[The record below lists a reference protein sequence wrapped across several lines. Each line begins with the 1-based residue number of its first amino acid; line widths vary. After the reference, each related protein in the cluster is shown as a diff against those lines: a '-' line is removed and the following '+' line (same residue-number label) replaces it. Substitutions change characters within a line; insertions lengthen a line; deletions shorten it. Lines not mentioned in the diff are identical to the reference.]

1 MMLMQRNELLGKI
14 RALQPRLE
22 AEGVDHVALYGSRA
36 RGDNRPASD
45 VDLLIEV
52 DPARLFSLLDL
63 IGVEHMVEEATGVA
77 ASAVMRRSLER
88 DFAAAIANDVVE
100 VF

>member
-1 MMLMQRNELLGKI
+1 MPMQRNELLAKI

-22 AEGVDHVALYGSRA
+22 AEGVDHIALFGSRA
-36 RGDNRPASD
+36 RGDNGPGSD

-52 DPARLFSLLDL
+52 DSARLFSLLDL
-63 IGVEHMVEEATGVA
+63 IGVEHMVEEAAGI
-77 ASAVMRRSLER
+77 SANTLMRRSLER
-88 DFAAAIANDVVE
+88 DFATAIAKDVIE

>member
-1 MMLMQRNELLGKI
+1 MPMQKNELLASI

-22 AEGVDHVALYGSRA
+22 AEGVDHIALFGSRA
-36 RGDNRPASD
+36 RGDNGPASD

-52 DPARLFSLLDL
+52 DSARLFSLLDL
-63 IGVEHMVEEATGVA
+63 IGVEHMVEEATGI
-77 ASAVMRRSLER
+77 SANALMRRSLER
-88 DFAAAIANDVVE
+88 DFAAAIANDVIE

>member
-1 MMLMQRNELLGKI
+1 MPMQRNELLAKI
-14 RALQPRLE
+14 RALRPQLE
-22 AEGVDHVALYGSRA
+22 AEGVDHIALFGSRA
-36 RGDNRPASD
+36 RGDDRPASD

-63 IGVEHMVEEATGVA
+63 IGVEHIVQRATGI
-77 ASAVMRRSLER
+77 SANALMRRSLDR
-88 DFAAAIANDVVE
+88 DFATAIADDIVE

>member
-1 MMLMQRNELLGKI
+1 METNELVAKI
-14 RALQPRLE
+14 KALQPRLK
-22 AEGVDHVALYGSRA
+22 AEGVDHVALFGSRA

-52 DPARLFSLLDL
+52 DSARLFSLLDL
-63 IGVEHMVEEATGVA
+63 IGVEHLVEEATGM
-77 ASAVMRRSLER
+77 SANALMRRSLKR
-88 DFAAAIANDVVE
+88 DFAIAISKDIVE

>member
-1 MMLMQRNELLGKI
+1 MQRNELLAKI

-22 AEGVDHVALYGSRA
+22 AEGVDHVALFGSRA

-52 DPARLFSLLDL
+52 DPGQLFSLLDL
-63 IGVEHMVEEATGVA
+63 IGVEHMVEEATGI
-77 ASAVMRRSLER
+77 SANALMRRSLER
-88 DFAAAIANDVVE
+88 DFATAIANDVIE